1 MLFITPLTLNQNNV
15 ETAELFV
22 YDFLMNIV
30 LGGGGGMGWARGGL
44 LSLFSGYKYDP
55 NVRAKEIELEFLH
68 DKGFK
73 IVNL

>member
-30 LGGGGGMGWARGGL
+30 LGGGGGGWGGREGGCCPCFQVTSMIQMFEQRKL
-44 LSLFSGYKYDP
+44 
-55 NVRAKEIELEFLH
+55 
-68 DKGFK
+68 
-73 IVNL
+73 NLNSCMTKDLR